1 MPIPPVRESG
11 GIVQTTDSSTTT
23 AEGWWQEEP
32 VWISDRVDILELE
45 WVCFVLYA
53 FVGVLGFLLLLRTPR
68 HRQGKGE
75 GKALGA
81 RPFLPAFS
89 LQKAWDRLP
98 KRTPTHPSPG
108 PLAMTSRSF
117 PRILLSVLLGIVL
130 CASPRSFIF
139 SVTSPRRGKT
149 AIARRASGIMGGFD
163 ALKKDQEEEDQYQQ
177 AGAAE
182 ERVGKFDNSD
192 MDQYMDKDFE
202 ETDLEEYAQQ
212 FAKEEAADTSARQ
225 IRYELYPSKQYVLYL
240 AKKNAI
246 KTWTSDGP
254 DGKNRGCLEVQ
265 IAIATEKIRNMIL
278 HMREFRRDY
287 KCRLKLTSLV
297 CARRRMLDKLA
308 SRNLDSYMKIREE
321 LKIRHVYRIE
331 ALKNRLGAYMYP
343 IKDPFNDLFFW
354 DRPGRPGRKTLN
366 RLKKAKQLMTRRLA
380 NQLRQGR
387 EHKIIH
393 RTQKKLNFR
402 RWLVRPY
409 DEVKAFEKNKE
420 LGKYVDPLNLPR
432 MRRFLAMGMFAAS
445 IARCLSLL
453 MEIEHQ
459 EGHLSFLQEL
469 GPRQVQWLWDLISL
483 LPAVAFMSAFS
494 VVVSFMAQ
502 LHYIMSVVSL
512 PLLDCFVVWLNV
524 ACYFLVL
531 AVAVGTYLL
540 CAYEHLRAYL
550 SCLIGFLYAT
560 LSWSL
565 MYYGIMIMNQLGD
578 ALRKGHPA
586 QLPVLRVLLVSVFCP
601 LTLLIR
607 AVCML
612 CWGCS
617 MASPST
623 SVDLILCLCS
633 EWLPAVV
640 MELALIPAHTFVM
653 AEDGGKQMTL
663 TFLLLYRED

>member
-1 MPIPPVRESG
+1 M
-11 GIVQTTDSSTTT
+11 QTTDISTTT

-32 VWISDRVDILELE
+32 VWISDRYILELE

-53 FVGVLGFLLLLRTPR
+53 FVGVLGFFLLLRT
-68 HRQGKGE
+68 Q
-75 GKALGA
+75 
-81 RPFLPAFS
+81 RPP
-89 LQKAWDRLP
+89 
-98 KRTPTHPSPG
+98 
-108 PLAMTSRSF
+108 
-117 PRILLSVLLGIVL
+117 
-130 CASPRSFIF
+130 
-139 SVTSPRRGKT
+139 VTSTP
-149 AIARRASGIMGGFD
+149 GGS
-163 ALKKDQEEEDQYQQ
+163 KKDQDKEKDQ
-177 AGAAE
+177 
-182 ERVGKFDNSD
+182 D
-192 MDQYMDKDFE
+192 
-202 ETDLEEYAQQ
+202 
-212 FAKEEAADTSARQ
+212 
-225 IRYELYPSKQYVLYL
+225 
-240 AKKNAI
+240 
-246 KTWTSDGP
+246 
-254 DGKNRGCLEVQ
+254 
-265 IAIATEKIRNMIL
+265 
-278 HMREFRRDY
+278 
-287 KCRLKLTSLV
+287 
-297 CARRRMLDKLA
+297 
-308 SRNLDSYMKIREE
+308 
-321 LKIRHVYRIE
+321 
-331 ALKNRLGAYMYP
+331 ALGL
-343 IKDPFNDLFFW
+343 
-354 DRPGRPGRKTLN
+354 
-366 RLKKAKQLMTRRLA
+366 
-380 NQLRQGR
+380 
-387 EHKIIH
+387 
-393 RTQKKLNFR
+393 
-402 RWLVRPY
+402 
-409 DEVKAFEKNKE
+409 
-420 LGKYVDPLNLPR
+420 R
-432 MRRFLAMGMFAAS
+432 MRRFLAMGIFAAS

-453 MEIEHQ
+453 MEIENQ

-653 AEDGGKQMTL
+653 AEDLALLDSSESEAAGLQEPLLESRDARDWKQ
-663 TFLLLYRED
+663 LYPAPPPNSSN